1 MRFRFVGCVLPETSL
16 LDLLLSFQNFII
28 RVNAQE
34 DDGALNANTTNM
46 LSRMVAN
53 MPLFIRVRTT
63 NLEHGLTEC

>member
-1 MRFRFVGCVLPETSL
+1 
-16 LDLLLSFQNFII
+16 
-28 RVNAQE
+28 
-34 DDGALNANTTNM
+34 M